1 MRLHSIAFLLINK
14 FQSPGGYYIMIKLP
28 LMELLEEYL
37 YNKTIVANTD
47 LEISFL
53 ERDEDID
60 ELENRKANLNTRLS
74 LVDKYDYEYILTST
88 EIAMIKAMYIDKPTE
103 KMYEKFNLTE
113 SQFEDWINILKKKLK
128 KINIYIAG

>member
-1 MRLHSIAFLLINK
+1 
-14 FQSPGGYYIMIKLP
+14 MIKLP

-88 EIAMIKAMYIDKPTE
+88 EIEIIKTLYIDKPTE

>member
-1 MRLHSIAFLLINK
+1 
-14 FQSPGGYYIMIKLP
+14 
-28 LMELLEEYL
+28 MELLEEYL